1 MKTALTIAGS
11 DSGAGAGIQADLKTF
26 AAHDV
31 FGLCAITAI
40 TAQNTI
46 GITAVHSVPADI
58 VVAQLEAV
66 VSDIGVDAAKTG
78 MLLNAATVEAVATS
92 VESLNIP
99 NLVVDPVMIA
109 KSGDRLLKDEAIDI
123 MKTELLSRA
132 SVVTPNLPEA
142 EVLAGHTINSLTDA
156 RDAIRRIYDLGPT
169 AVILKGGHFPGNEVI
184 DILYDGQHFHE
195 FHGPRIHSAST
206 HHGTGCTFGASVTAA
221 LALGQSLS
229 DATKGAKAYVEKAI
243 QQGLKLGHGYK
254 PLNHL
259 WQR

>member
-11 DSGAGAGIQADLKTF
+11 DSGSGAGIQADLKTF
-26 AAHDV
+26 AAYDV

-40 TAQNTI
+40 TAQNTTD
-46 GITAVHSVPADI
+46 ITAIHSVPADI

-66 VSDIGVDAAKTG
+66 VRDIGVDAAKTG
-78 MLLNAATVEAVATS
+78 MLLNATIVEAVAAS
-92 VESLNIP
+92 VESLKIP
-99 NLVVDPVMIA
+99 NLVVDPVMVA

-132 SVVTPNLPEA
+132 RVVTPNLPEA
-142 EVLAGHTINSLTDA
+142 EVLTGHTINSLTEA
-156 RDAIRRIYDLGPT
+156 HDAIRRIHDLGPT
-169 AVILKGGHFPGNEVI
+169 AVILKGGHFPGNEVV
-184 DILYDGQHFHE
+184 DILYDGQEFHE
-195 FHGPRIHSAST
+195 FHGLRIQSVNT
-206 HHGTGCTFGASVTAA
+206 HGTGCTFGASVAA
-221 LALGQSLS
+221 SLALGQSLS

-243 QQGLKLGHGYK
+243 KQGLKLGHGYK